1 VERKEPRRKRHHHR
15 HHNRHRLF
23 FFVEVG
29 GERFGDEL
37 LPNQENR
44 MSSTGA
50 QVGQTITITATF
62 VDNTPQANP
71 MVPQPTP
78 DSTPT
83 WAQAAPSVESLV
95 VAANGMSAV
104 ATVLT
109 PGADTITFTAIVGG
123 VTYTATLSVN
133 DVAAP
138 QVLGGVTLAAVVS

>member
-15 HHNRHRLF
+15 HHNRPRILF
-23 FFVEVG
+23 EVEVG
-29 GERFGDEL
+29 SERFGIEL

-44 MSSTGA
+44 MATTGA
-50 QVGQTITITATF
+50 QVGQSIAITATA
-62 VDNTPQANP
+62 VDTLGNP

-95 VAANGMSAV
+95 VAAGGLSAL
-104 ATVLT
+104 AKVLT
-109 PGADTITFTAIVGG
+109 PGADTITFTAIVLG
-123 VTYTATLSVN
+123 VTYTVILSVN

-138 QVLGGVTLAAVVS
+138 QVLAGYVLAAVVS